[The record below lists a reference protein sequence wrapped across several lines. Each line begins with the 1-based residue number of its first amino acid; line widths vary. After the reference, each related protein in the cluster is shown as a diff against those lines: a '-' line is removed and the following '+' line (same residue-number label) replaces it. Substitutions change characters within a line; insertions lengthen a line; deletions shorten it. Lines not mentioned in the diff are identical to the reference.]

1 MVRIQKLCLFA
12 SIPTPASPMAQP
24 IVSISASLPQLDDGA
39 GGDYDYHEEPTDA
52 CFDFCDESAEGASS
66 DLSAVGSAPA
76 TPLHV
81 SHEHF
86 QRSMPEMV
94 LADLDGPIRNP
105 LYSSVAFDTYQS
117 SLVRLEC
124 FAGDRDLTSL
134 QRSESFSHGIF
145 ATIAD
150 LRRNFEEISHL
161 AGGLQFLQ
169 FKDGRLDVLSDG
181 DFILPGSTTYMRPT
195 QKEMR
200 MRLSTMQLEL
210 RLLQSHVNI
219 IISPDISTGQLV
231 DALLSKISLTRET
244 GSLYFFLPSGTP
256 VLLRPSVFHLPA
268 RLWRDVPGGAVLH
281 PAVNGPVVNLLTVQ
295 ESRLFC
301 NSGTGYAIV
310 LHDQDVDYRCA
321 LVQAMVCDPAG
332 PSVVMDNNEY
342 DHSLSL
348 SQYYHRKHWE
358 PASDAQ

>member
-1 MVRIQKLCLFA
+1 
-12 SIPTPASPMAQP
+12 MAHP
-24 IVSISASLPQLDDGA
+24 LGGVSAPSLPLDGGA
-39 GGDYDYHEEPTDA
+39 ACEYECYDEPTDV
-52 CFDFCDESAEGASS
+52 CSDFCDESAEGASS

-86 QRSMPEMV
+86 ERSMPEMV

-105 LYSSVAFDTYQS
+105 LYPSVVFADTYQS
-117 SLVRLEC
+117 SLVRLDF

-134 QRSESFSHGIF
+134 QRSESFAHGIF

-161 AGGLQFLQ
+161 AGRLQFLQ
-169 FKDGRLDVLSDG
+169 FKDGRFGVLQDG
-181 DFILPGSTTYMRPT
+181 DFVLPGSTTYMRPE

-210 RLLQSHVNI
+210 RLLTSHVNI
-219 IISPDISTGQLV
+219 IISPDITTGQLV
-231 DALLSKISLTRET
+231 DALLSKVSLTRET
-244 GSLYFFLPSGTP
+244 GSLYFFLPSGAP

-301 NSGTGYAIV
+301 NSGSGYAIV

-332 PSVVMDNNEY
+332 PCVVMDNNEY

-348 SQYYHRKHWE
+348 SQYYHREQWPLAANAH
-358 PASDAQ
+358 